1 MKERSKRYL
10 ENKFI
15 HTIKAVKDGYRTSAK
30 DYLTEL
36 QGIISY
42 LYVMD
47 EISEYNYLK
56 LYKLTYLI
64 KNKYNLY

>member
-10 ENKFI
+10 KNKFI
-15 HTIKAVKDGYRTSAK
+15 ETIQAVKNGYRTSANRS
-30 DYLTEL
+30 LIEL

-42 LYVMD
+42 LYIMD

-64 KNKYNLY
+64 KNKYKLY